1 MIRVVGNDGAYNKQ
15 GGKMPETK
23 IYRIV
28 FHTKEDKER
37 FKEVKQIIK
46 LIIAPEMVKIF
57 DPPDNG
63 KKVIFFAATLTQ
75 KRKIERELKNARI
88 EITISSHIAPC

>member
-1 MIRVVGNDGAYNKQ
+1 
-15 GGKMPETK
+15 MPENT

-28 FHTKEDKER
+28 FHTQKEKEKL
-37 FKEVKQIIK
+37 KEAEKIIK